1 VGTYENFYKVFA
13 PFSYKAKIT
22 MEEHMSELQS
32 ETGYIAKILTS
43 PKNAQWRGYV
53 FQKDDNKAY
62 SITLNEKVPADLR
75 AELAILS
82 ERDYVT
88 FHYKPSQSGDK
99 TYYNIYGLERPE
111 KQQDE
116 PSNDKPSPTPDMK
129 VPDVAK
135 QTLIVAQNALT
146 NAVAMVGHK
155 LKHGLYPGDVVVSEW
170 ADKEVLRLR
179 AEYVKDTL
187 SYTQNAE

>member
-1 VGTYENFYKVFA
+1 VATFEQFSKVFA
-13 PFSYKAKIT
+13 PLII

-32 ETGYIAKILTS
+32 ETGYIAKILS
-43 PKNAQWRGYV
+43 SKKNAQWRGYV

-116 PSNDKPSPTPDMK
+116 PSNDKPSPTPQVNLTEM
-129 VPDVAK
+129 AK
-135 QTLIVAQNALT
+135 QALIVSENALT
-146 NAVAMVGHK
+146 ASVEHVGHK
-155 LKHGLYPGDVVVSEW
+155 LQHGLYPGDVIVGEW
-170 ADKEVLRLR
+170 ADKEVLRIRRLF
-179 AEYVKDTL
+179 AEDTL
-187 SYTQNAE
+187 TYANSE

>member
-1 VGTYENFYKVFA
+1 MATLAEFEKVFS
-13 PFSYKAKIT
+13 PFSYQAII
-22 MEEHMSELQS
+22 MEEYMSDLLH
-32 ETGYIAKILTS
+32 ETGYISKVLVS
-43 PKNAQWRGYV
+43 QKNAQWRGFL
-53 FQKDDNKAY
+53 FQGDDDKAY
-62 SITLNEKVPADLR
+62 SITLNDKVPADLR

-116 PSNDKPSPTPDMK
+116 PSNGKPSPTPDMR

-155 LKHGLYPGDVVVSEW
+155 LQHGLYPGDVVVSEW
-170 ADKEVLRLR
+170 ADKEVLKLR

-187 SYTQNAE
+187 SYTQSAE

>member
-1 VGTYENFYKVFA
+1 MATLAEFKKVFS
-13 PFSYKAKIT
+13 PFSCQAII
-22 MEEHMSELQS
+22 MEEYMSDLLH
-32 ETGYIAKILTS
+32 ETGYISKVLVS
-43 PKNAQWRGYV
+43 QKNAQWRGFL
-53 FQKDDNKAY
+53 FQGDDDKAY
-62 SITLNEKVPADLR
+62 SITLNDKVPADLR

-116 PSNDKPSPTPDMK
+116 PSNGKPSPTPDMR

-155 LKHGLYPGDVVVSEW
+155 LQHGLYPGDVVVSEW
-170 ADKEVLRLR
+170 ADKEVLKLR

-187 SYTQNAE
+187 SYTQSAE